1 MTQLS
6 TPPLRQPLLQA
17 RQVTAGYGQGQVLHG
32 VDLDVGAGETVGL
45 LGRNG
50 VGRSTLLKAIMR
62 LVRGSGKISMDGTD
76 IAGAPTHAV
85 TRAGIA
91 YVPEDRG
98 IFPDLT
104 VRENLAV
111 GKRGRNF
118 AGCEH
123 SAGASWSEDEFL
135 DMFPNLKRRADTP
148 GGVLSG
154 GEQQMLTICRA
165 LMGRPRLILVDEPT
179 EGLSLAMVEQVA
191 VLLREVARR
200 GVAILLVEQKLTIAL
215 QLCDRVNV
223 MGHGRIVFD
232 GSVAEFEADPRVR
245 ANWLEV

>member
-1 MTQLS
+1 
-6 TPPLRQPLLQA
+6 
-17 RQVTAGYGQGQVLHG
+17 
-32 VDLDVGAGETVGL
+32 
-45 LGRNG
+45 
-50 VGRSTLLKAIMR
+50 
-62 LVRGSGKISMDGTD
+62 
-76 IAGAPTHAV
+76 
-85 TRAGIA
+85 
-91 YVPEDRG
+91 
-98 IFPDLT
+98 
-104 VRENLAV
+104 
-111 GKRGRNF
+111 
-118 AGCEH
+118 
-123 SAGASWSEDEFL
+123 
-135 DMFPNLKRRADTP
+135 
-148 GGVLSG
+148 
-154 GEQQMLTICRA
+154 MLTICRA

>member
-1 MTQLS
+1 MTQLHPS
-6 TPPLRQPLLQA
+6 PLL
-17 RQVTAGYGQGQVLHG
+17 RTSEVTAGYGQGQVLHG
-32 VDLDVGAGETVGL
+32 VDLTVGAGETVGL

-50 VGRSTLLKAIMR
+50 AGRSTLLKAIMR
-62 LVRGSGKISMDGTD
+62 LVRGTGSVTMDGVE
-76 IAGAPTHAV
+76 IGKAPTHEV
-85 TRAGIA
+85 TRNGIA

-111 GKRGRNF
+111 GMRGRNF
-118 AGCEH
+118 SGHEN
-123 SAGASWSEDEFL
+123 SAGASWNEEEFF
-135 DMFPNLKRRADTP
+135 DMFPNLKRRANTP

-165 LMGRPRLILVDEPT
+165 LMGRPRLILIDEPT
-179 EGLSLAMVEQVA
+179 EGLSLSMVEQVA
-191 VLLREVARR
+191 NLLREVAKR

-215 QLCDRVNV
+215 QCCDRVNV

-232 GSVAEFEADPRVR
+232 GTVPEFESDPRVR
-245 ANWLEV
+245 AHWLEV